1 MIEKQFEIKKGIKLH
16 LIKND
21 IFKTNLISVMLTVPI
36 KRETVTLNALVPF
49 LLKRGTMNLKEQ
61 AEISKALEEMYGASY
76 DCGIDKI
83 GDNQALKFYIETIN
97 DNYALKPDNL
107 MKKAIDLL
115 LEIVFNPLLENGKF
129 KEEFLEVEKENLRN
143 IIEAKKDGKDFYA
156 FNTCIEA
163 MYGEKGFGLYKYGYS
178 DDINSISIDTIS
190 RHYRELIKI
199 AKIDIYVSGDFKGE
213 DIEKILLENENI
225 IKLNERE
232 ENFIINNYS
241 TECKG
246 IVENVKEIKEN
257 MNITQGKLVMGLDIL
272 LNKPD
277 MQYAGIVYN
286 SILGD
291 GASSFLFQNVREK
304 AGLAYTAKSQFNRMK
319 NNIFIRCG
327 IEIKN
332 YDKAVSI
339 IKEQLENIKN
349 GKFSDE
355 DLKNAKTYIISGIK
369 GIETEQDTEIVFY
382 IGQEISRIRNTI
394 EEYIKK
400 IEAVRREDI
409 IEIAESIQLNTIYFL
424 TGEENE
430 KLKESSN

>member
-1 MIEKQFEIKKGIKLH
+1 MSEKQLEIKKGIKLH

-21 IFKTNLISVMLTVPI
+21 IFKTNLILVMLTVPI

-49 LLKRGTMNLKEQ
+49 LLKRGTMNLQEQ
-61 AEISKALEEMYGASY
+61 GEISKALEEMYGASY

-97 DNYALKPDNL
+97 DNYALKTENL
-107 MKKAIDLL
+107 MKQAIDLL

-129 KEEFLEVEKENLRN
+129 KDEFLEGEKENLRN

-163 MYGEKGFGLYKYGYS
+163 MYGKNGFGLYKYGYS
-178 DDINSISIDTIS
+178 EDIDDISIDSIS
-190 RHYRELIKI
+190 KHYNELIKE
-199 AKIDIYVSGDFKGE
+199 AKIDIYVSGDFKDE
-213 DIEKILLENENI
+213 DIENIILENENI
-225 IKLNERE
+225 IKLKDRE
-232 ENFIINNYS
+232 ENFIINNCS
-241 TECKG
+241 TESKE
-246 IVENVKEIKEN
+246 IVENINEVKEK
-257 MNITQGKLVMGLDIL
+257 MNITQGKLVIGLDIL

-277 MQYAGIVYN
+277 MQYVGIVYN

-291 GASSFLFQNVREK
+291 GASSFLFQNVREE

-332 YDKAVSI
+332 YEKAVSI

-349 GKFSDE
+349 SSFTDE

-369 GIETEQDTEIVFY
+369 GIESEQDTEIVFY
-382 IGQEISRIRNTI
+382 IGQEISRIRNTTA
-394 EEYIKK
+394 EYIKK
-400 IEAVRREDI
+400 IEAVTREDI
-409 IEIAESIQLNTIYFL
+409 VEIAKNIQINTIYFL
-424 TGEENE
+424 TSADIDGED
-430 KLKESSN
+430 ESE